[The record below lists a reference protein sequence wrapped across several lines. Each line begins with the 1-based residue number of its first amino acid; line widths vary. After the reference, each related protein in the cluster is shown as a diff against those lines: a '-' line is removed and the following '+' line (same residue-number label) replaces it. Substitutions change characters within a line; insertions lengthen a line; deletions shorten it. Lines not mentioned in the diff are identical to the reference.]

1 MLRPLLCTALL
12 VQSSPAL
19 AQSSPGAEVATLA
32 SVPTW
37 PPATSP
43 SATVQDLHREYG
55 NIFRHGN
62 RNAASHLWATFL
74 LQRAPQ
80 MTWER
85 LYYMFTGFCAVSG
98 SPVRPS
104 DYHRYRMTLPLVTG
118 GDITGFMYYCC
129 WPCVC
134 DTNDFIRVDTLTV
147 TASDGA
153 PRRVHAAVI
162 GDPCRRPE
170 ALREPFVQPFYGRGE
185 TTLEREA
192 AEVRCNAAG
201 ELIGAT
207 LSDNGHVVIQLF
219 PLAEGDGVGDKLALP
234 GAEPGVVSQPGRI
247 RQDAAS
253 GLRFQDEFEYAAQCE
268 QRERDGF
275 NSGMGEIF
283 RRVAQISPVEI
294 AQLTPALGA
303 SDEQLCEEGEG
314 ATSNDSATAAAGAA
328 H

>member
-1 MLRPLLCTALL
+1 MTRPA
-12 VQSSPAL
+12 PA
-19 AQSSPGAEVATLA
+19 G
-32 SVPTW
+32 
-37 PPATSP
+37 
-43 SATVQDLHREYG
+43 EYG

-253 GLRFQDEFEYAAQCE
+253 GLRFQVGQPHDAHA
-268 QRERDGF
+268 RTRA
-275 NSGMGEIF
+275 
-283 RRVAQISPVEI
+283 RA
-294 AQLTPALGA
+294 LTPIRNAV
-303 SDEQLCEEGEG
+303 
-314 ATSNDSATAAAGAA
+314 TSWRSRISLSGRV
-328 H
+328 